1 MPKLNT
7 LFLSCAAALSL
18 PIAADEINHYQS
30 FAGYTGLINTPSA
43 EVMDSG
49 VVDMGYNNQLDFRG
63 LKYIDGHNFIAS
75 AGLFKGFEV
84 SGQIASNSIHDNL
97 FYSEGRGQT
106 RDLSFNAKY
115 QIPYIPQDW
124 FSVAIGMK
132 DIGGAANNYK
142 TLYAV
147 ASKELWD
154 FRFSAGVGASDRATG
169 QMDGAFAGIE
179 WQPFKWFSLLT
190 EYDAEAVNAAARLT
204 IPKEWLYDIGEIPLT
219 SRFYSS
225 TEFSDDTS
233 NYWGINFT
241 LPLSDEV
248 NYQQP
253 IEAAPNVQ
261 THVVKPEQRQTVSLA
276 PKNTDVAQISSVQN
290 NNLAQSKSNKPVAAW
305 GDYVAPKVE
314 LQVRSVSK
322 AASNTKQV
330 ELNELNRQAVQL
342 KLALV
347 NDGFENVAVAFN
359 NNKQLF
365 VKFENSIFNRNDID
379 ALGLV
384 LGRVTE
390 LVTLEGAEFSV
401 QLNKYDLALLSVVG
415 TVDNYREF
423 IANNIAPDLLITQ
436 GATPEPSGLV
446 WVGTTEVS
454 SPYFKPRLTI
464 APTISNTYATE
475 FGVFDYSV
483 AIRADL
489 EVPLWQGGGV
499 ILGGQVNVDNS
510 DDYEGFGPFR
520 YYRKET
526 QFDRALFYQT
536 FELPFGLYNQ
546 TQVGYIKDYYDYQG
560 ISNETAWLSDAGRHK
575 VSVKFG
581 SFQYQDYRGSR
592 SYQTINYQYNW
603 VEQDITLHAQA
614 GDYWYAD
621 SGYKLESRFWFGDA
635 YLSVFFE
642 DSNAQKAGAAISIPL
657 SPRKDM
663 AVSQFGQVKGTEAY
677 RHSINTQVGKSHN
690 RLVFN
695 QLYAPGTSVGLD
707 KTFFNQGRLSSDY
720 VYKYLPRLKEVYL
733 KYR

>member
-204 IPKEWLYDIGEIPLT
+204 IPKEWLYDIGEITLT

-233 NYWGINFT
+233 NYWGVNFT
-241 LPLSDEV
+241 LPLSNQV
-248 NYQQP
+248 NYPQP
-253 IEAAPNVQ
+253 APAPTHTTAALPAKTSLKQ
-261 THVVKPEQRQTVSLA
+261 HATVNA
-276 PKNTDVAQISSVQN
+276 PTPSTANAALKRANNTANKHTTTQADVARSGVHSAPLGVTYSEPT
-290 NNLAQSKSNKPVAAW
+290 LNK
-305 GDYVAPKVE
+305 
-314 LQVRSVSK
+314 
-322 AASNTKQV
+322 
-330 ELNELNRQAVQL
+330 QA
-342 KLALV
+342 LALKTQLAK
-347 NDGFENVAVAFN
+347 DGFENIAVAYSVD
-359 NNKQLF
+359 KQIYIE
-365 VKFENSIFNRNDID
+365 FENATFNRNDID

-384 LGRVTE
+384 LGRVSEIITE
-390 LVTLEGAEFSV
+390 QQAGFHI
-401 QLNKYDLALLSVVG
+401 QLNKYNIALFTLQG
-415 TVDNYREF
+415 EVDNYREF
-423 IANNIAPDLLITQ
+423 IVNGITPDLAITQ
-436 GATPEPSGLV
+436 NAVTPPGGLTWIGATYAN
-446 WVGTTEVS
+446 
-454 SPYFKPRLTI
+454 SPYFKPRLTLS
-464 APTISNTYATE
+464 PTISNTYATE
-475 FGVFDYSV
+475 LGVYDYSL
-483 AIRADL
+483 ALKADL

-499 ILGGQVNVDNS
+499 IVSGQVHLANS
-510 DDYEGFGPFR
+510 DDYDKNKP
-520 YYRKET
+520 YHNYRKET
-526 QFDRALFYQT
+526 GITRAAVHQT
-536 FELPFGLYNQ
+536 FKLPFGFYNQ
-546 TQVGYIKDYYDYQG
+546 TQAGFFKEYYDFEG
-560 ISNETAWLSDAGRHK
+560 ITNETAWLSKQGRHK
-575 VSVKFG
+575 VSAKLGYFE
-581 SFQYQDYRGSR
+581 YQDYLGSEE
-592 SYQTINYQYNW
+592 YQALSYQYNW
-603 VEQDITLHAQA
+603 VEQNMTLHAQV
-614 GDYWYAD
+614 GNYFYGD
-621 SGYKLESRFWFGDA
+621 SGVKLESRFWFGDS
-635 YLSVFFE
+635 YIGLFYE
-642 DSNAQKAGAAISIPL
+642 NTDAQKAGASISIPL
-657 SPRKDM
+657 TPRKDM
-663 AVSQFGQVKGTEAY
+663 AVTRYGQVTGTSEY
-677 RHSINTQVGKSHN
+677 RHSISSQIGESHN

-695 QLYAPGTSVGLD
+695 QGYTPGTAVNLD
-707 KTFFNQGRLSSDY
+707 NLLLNQGRASSDY
-720 VYKYLPRLKEVYL
+720 IYANLARLKEVYL
-733 KYR
+733 TYR